1 MLLNVLVLD
10 GDVERVRA
18 LLSVVVLG
26 PRRCIITIAS
36 SLWRFNMGGQRRQ
49 R

>member
-1 MLLNVLVLD
+1 MEMLLNVLVLD

-26 PRRCIITIAS
+26 PR
-36 SLWRFNMGGQRRQ
+36 
-49 R
+49 